1 MKRPNYK
8 NETIMSEM
16 TLITKRY
23 SDMADFTSKVNK
35 SVIVFK
41 KKSLLADHA
50 NKGKYPE
57 LDVSEEE
64 LKTAKNNLLESL
76 SDLEKL
82 AADTEY
88 NNKLTGLAESSAL
101 QNLVLRNETD
111 RKEIESIVRV
121 LKENQT
127 LTKTNFLMLDKII
140 AILDNERNLL
150 FRKLRTVR
158 G

>member
-1 MKRPNYK
+1 
-8 NETIMSEM
+8 MSEM

-41 KKSLLADHA
+41 KKSLLADKA
-50 NKGKYPE
+50 GKEKYPDLDISESE
-57 LDVSEEE
+57 LNQAKRDLLDSLGE
-64 LKTAKNNLLESL
+64 LER
-76 SDLEKL
+76 L
-82 AADTEY
+82 AGDTEY
-88 NNKLTGLAESSAL
+88 NNKLTGLTESSAL

-111 RKEIESIVRV
+111 RKEIESVV
-121 LKENQT
+121 AALKENQV
-127 LTKTNFLMLDKII
+127 LTRTNFLMLDKII

>member
-1 MKRPNYK
+1 
-8 NETIMSEM
+8 MSEM

-41 KKSLLADHA
+41 KKSLLADKT
-50 NKGKYPE
+50 NKDKYPD
-57 LDVSEEE
+57 LNISEDQI
-64 LKTAKNNLLESL
+64 TQAKKDLLESL
-76 SDLEKL
+76 SELESL

-88 NNKLTGLAESSAL
+88 NNKLTGLTESSAL
-101 QNLVLRNETD
+101 QTLVLRNETD
-111 RKEIESIVRV
+111 RKEIESIVGA
-121 LKENQT
+121 LKENQI
-127 LTKTNFLMLDKII
+127 LSKTNFLMLDKII

-150 FRKLRTVR
+150 FKKLRTVR